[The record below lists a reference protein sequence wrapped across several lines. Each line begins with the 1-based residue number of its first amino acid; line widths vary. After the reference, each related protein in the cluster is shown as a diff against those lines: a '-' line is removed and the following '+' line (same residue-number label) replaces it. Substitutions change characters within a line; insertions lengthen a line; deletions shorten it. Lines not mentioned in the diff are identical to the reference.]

1 MSEERNEA
9 LRVKE
14 ERVRLLYANGITL
27 IVANL
32 LAALMFFYVNQA
44 WNVPEGLL
52 WAGILACVLLA
63 QTILTIFVRNIS
75 LVRLQL
81 WRYAFLP
88 GVLLLGALWA
98 GALFYELQLEDPS
111 PHLTLD
117 VVLIGTIFL
126 FTAMLL
132 TVDTFFSLVFV
143 TASSGL
149 LLYTLFANGFTLTE
163 DITTGI
169 VAYSLALL
177 LLSAWMTY
185 YQQGYLLMAA
195 NRSLLH
201 ERMVLAESE
210 LTEMRNRLTEENDQR
225 QTVEQELFLAKEAA
239 ESANLAKSEFLATM
253 SHEIRTPLNGIL
265 PILEMLRETRLDEEQ
280 RHFVTTA
287 LNSSQVL
294 LSIINDILDFS
305 KIEAGKLD
313 LEFIEINLQNILEQ
327 VTSLMK
333 NAADRRSLRLNFRID
348 NNVPKNVRG
357 DPIRLRQILTNLV
370 SNAVKFTEN
379 GEVSVEL
386 SCRQSSRTEVD
397 LLFAVR
403 DTGVGMSQEQVER
416 LFQPFSQADAS
427 TTRKHGGTGLG
438 LAICKRLTELMGGR
452 IGVKS
457 QLGQGS
463 YFWFILPMR
472 KSLQDMPSSR
482 RNLRNVRTLILA
494 SDEYDEIRSLA
505 ATLRNEGM
513 MLEFALDQYDAMT
526 KLKSSANLGASWRYE
541 LILIDATLHAGSL
554 FQIIGTARDIPHMR
568 DVHIMVMNAPE
579 KDIESLESLGVESVV
594 GSVKPKEVKQR
605 IERLLDVEQSSTVH
619 LQTADEPVPR
629 LPDDHLN
636 WLDKQSHPDV
646 DAGQSRHEVD
656 GQGAPPAQHTKLIG
670 NVLVVE
676 DNPVN
681 QAVVKKMLEKAG
693 LSPVTANDG
702 VEAMEALRNE
712 QFDVVLMDCQMPRMD
727 GYETTEAIREREEH
741 QGLMRMPVIAMTA
754 NAMSGDRE
762 RCLAVGMDD
771 YLSKPVKPS
780 QLETMLRQWLPMEDT
795 LSEEFTQEPVPQEQ
809 ELEHIVLSTEPEPAP
824 PPTPTPSPPPT
835 PPRPRPSESLPL
847 ASGNKEVSVMSST
860 QEVIDRAVLAE
871 LYEIMEEDFVSV
883 IQSYLKSAPG
893 LMHGVREAVQN
904 RDMES
909 LVKSAHPLKSSSAN
923 VGALTLSQLS
933 KELEFKGREHDTSD
947 LVNCYNKTAEVYRAS
962 VAELRAIVEAGRP

>member
-1 MSEERNEA
+1 MSDTRNEA
-9 LRVKE
+9 LKVKE
-14 ERVRLLYANGITL
+14 ERVRLLYTNGITL

-32 LAALMFFYVNQA
+32 IAGLLFIYINEGWDDPM
-44 WNVPEGLL
+44 GLL
-52 WAGILACVLLA
+52 WGGLLASVLLG
-63 QTILTIFVRNIS
+63 QVILTIFVRSIS

-88 GVLLLGALWA
+88 GVLLLGLLWGAALLHVVHQPA
-98 GALFYELQLEDPS
+98 YNEHVA
-111 PHLTLD
+111 LD
-117 VVLIGTIFL
+117 VVLTGAIFL
-126 FTAMLL
+126 LSALLL

-143 TASSGL
+143 LSAVALLVFNLSSQGTLVSHDVIAGL
-149 LLYTLFANGFTLTE
+149 
-163 DITTGI
+163 I
-169 VAYSLALL
+169 AYCLALL
-177 LLSAWMTY
+177 ILSAWMTY

-195 NRSLLH
+195 NRALLH
-201 ERMVLAESE
+201 ERMVVAETE
-210 LTEMRNRLTEENDQR
+210 LSDLRSRLTEENDQR

-239 ESANLAKSEFLATM
+239 ESANMAKSEFLATM

-280 RHFVTTA
+280 RQFVTTA

-313 LEFIEINLQNILEQ
+313 LEFIEVNLVSIVEQ

-333 NAADRRSLRLNFRID
+333 NAADRRGLKLSYKIENS
-348 NNVPKNVRG
+348 VPRNVRG

-370 SNAVKFTEN
+370 SNAVKFTEH
-379 GEVSVEL
+379 GEVCVEV
-386 SCRQSSRTEVD
+386 SRRQSSRTEVD

-403 DTGVGMSQEQVER
+403 DTGVGMSDEQVRR
-416 LFQPFSQADAS
+416 LFEPFSQADAS

-457 QLGQGS
+457 HLGTGS

-482 RNLRNVRTLILA
+482 RNLRNIRTLILA
-494 SDEYDEIRSLA
+494 SDSAPEIVGLA
-505 ATLRNEGM
+505 RMLQDEGM
-513 MLEFALDQYDAMT
+513 LLEFASDPYDALS
-526 KLKSSANLGASWRYE
+526 KLKSSANLGHSWRYE
-541 LILIDATLHAGSL
+541 LILVDAQQHANSL
-554 FQIIGTARDIPHMR
+554 FQFIGSAREIAHMREVYVLVMNVEQRDIEPLHAL
-568 DVHIMVMNAPE
+568 DVE
-579 KDIESLESLGVESVV
+579 CVV
-594 GSVKPKEVKQR
+594 GSVKRKEIKQR
-605 IERLLDVEQSSTVH
+605 IERMLDVEQSSIVH
-619 LQTADEPVPR
+619 TEPGDEPVPR

-636 WLDKQSHPDV
+636 WLDKQTQGGTPHEMEVTEEAEEAELHPSHTRLV
-646 DAGQSRHEVD
+646 GR
-656 GQGAPPAQHTKLIG
+656 
-670 NVLVVE
+670 VLVVE

-702 VEAMEALRNE
+702 LQAMEVLREE

-727 GYETTEAIREREEH
+727 GYEATEAIREREAR
-741 QGLMRMPVIAMTA
+741 QGLAHMPVIAMTA

-780 QLETMLRQWLPMEDT
+780 QLENMLRQWLPMEEVLAVEATDR
-795 LSEEFTQEPVPQEQ
+795 LAPSMAPVVEFNRSEAVAAQAAMNTGVE
-809 ELEHIVLSTEPEPAP
+809 IM
-824 PPTPTPSPPPT
+824 
-835 PPRPRPSESLPL
+835 ESRG
-847 ASGNKEVSVMSST
+847 S
-860 QEVIDRAVLAE
+860 IDRSVLEE

-893 LMHGVREAVQN
+893 LMHGI
-904 RDMES
+904 RDAIKAGDMDA

-923 VGALTLSQLS
+923 VGAMALSQLAR
-933 KELEFKGREHDTSD
+933 ELEFKGRERDASG
-947 LVNCYNKTAEVYRAS
+947 LVETYNRTAEAFRGS
-962 VAELRAIVEAGRP
+962 VGELREIVAQGRV

>member
-14 ERVRLLYANGITL
+14 ERIRLLYANGITL

-32 LAALMFFYVNQA
+32 FAGLMFFYINQA
-44 WNVPEGLL
+44 WNVVEGLL
-52 WAGILACVLLA
+52 WGGMLACVLLA

-88 GVLLLGALWA
+88 GVLLLGVLWG
-98 GALFYELQLEDPS
+98 GALFYELQMEDPS

-126 FTAMLL
+126 LTAMLL

-143 TASSGL
+143 ITASGL
-149 LLYTLFANGFTLTE
+149 LLYTLLASGFTLTE
-163 DITTGI
+163 DITAGI

-201 ERMVLAESE
+201 ERMVVAESD
-210 LTEMRNRLTEENDQR
+210 LSDLRSRLTEENDQR

-313 LEFIEINLQNILEQ
+313 LEFIEINLLNILEQ

-333 NAADRRSLRLNFRID
+333 NAADRRGLKLNFRID

-386 SCRQSSRTEVD
+386 SCRQASRTEVD

-482 RNLRNVRTLILA
+482 RNLRNVRTLMLA
-494 SDEYDEIRSLA
+494 SIEHDEIRSLA
-505 ATLRNEGM
+505 STLKNEGM
-513 MLEFALDQYDAMT
+513 MLEFAVDQYDALN

-541 LILIDATLHAGSL
+541 LILIDATLHAGNL

-579 KDIESLESLGVESVV
+579 KDMESLESLGVESVV

-619 LQTADEPVPR
+619 LQAADEPVPR

-636 WLDKQSHPDV
+636 WLDKQSHPDAETDV
-646 DAGQSRHEVD
+646 KPDEAAEAGVK
-656 GQGAPPAQHTKLIG
+656 PAEHTKLIG
-670 NVLVVE
+670 HVLVVE

-702 VEAMEALRNE
+702 VEAMEALRDE

-727 GYETTEAIREREEH
+727 GYETTEAIREREER

-780 QLETMLRQWLPMEDT
+780 QLENMLRQWLPMEDT
-795 LSEEFTQEPVPQEQ
+795 LSEEFTQEPVQEEA
-809 ELEHIVLSTEPEPAP
+809 ELEHIVLSTEPDLPATAST
-824 PPTPTPSPPPT
+824 PTPTPKPNKP
-835 PPRPRPSESLPL
+835 LPL
-847 ASGNKEVSVMSST
+847 ETETKETSPMSST
-860 QEVIDRAVLAE
+860 RGAIDRAVLNE

-883 IQSYLKSAPG
+883 IQSYLKSAPN

-904 RDMES
+904 RDMDA
-909 LVKSAHPLKSSSAN
+909 LVKNAHPLKSSSAN
-923 VGALTLSQLS
+923 VGALELSALS
-933 KELEFKGREHDTSD
+933 KELEFKGRENDTSD
-947 LVNCYNKTAEVYRAS
+947 LISCYNKAAEVYRAS

>member
-1 MSEERNEA
+1 MSEESNEA

-14 ERVRLLYANGITL
+14 ERVRLLYANGISL

-32 LAALMFFYVNQA
+32 FAGLLFFYINEA
-44 WNVPEGLL
+44 WSKAEGLL
-52 WAGILACVLLA
+52 WGGMLASVLLA
-63 QTILTIFVRNIS
+63 QIILTIFVRNIS
-75 LVRLQL
+75 LVRLQI

-88 GVLLLGALWA
+88 GVLLLGVLWA
-98 GALFYELQLEDPS
+98 GALFHELQSESTS

-117 VVLIGTIFL
+117 VVLIGTVFL
-126 FTAMLL
+126 LSAMLL
-132 TVDTFFSLVFV
+132 TVDAFFSLVFV
-143 TASSGL
+143 LASSGL
-149 LLYTLFANGFTLTE
+149 LLYTLFSSGYALTE
-163 DITTGI
+163 DVSAGV

-201 ERMVLAESE
+201 ERMVVAESE
-210 LTEMRNRLTEENDQR
+210 LTELRNRLTEENDQR

-239 ESANLAKSEFLATM
+239 ESASMAKSEFLATM

-265 PILEMLRETRLDEEQ
+265 PILEMLRETRLGEEQ
-280 RHFVTTA
+280 RQFVTTA

-313 LEFIEINLQNILEQ
+313 LEFIEINLQNTLEQ

-333 NAADRRSLRLNFRID
+333 NAADRRGLKLSFHID
-348 NNVPKNVRG
+348 NQVPKNVRG

-370 SNAVKFTEN
+370 SNAVKFTEH

-386 SCRQSSRTEVD
+386 TCRQASRTEVD

-494 SDEYDEIRSLA
+494 SREYEGVQGL
-505 ATLRNEGM
+505 TGLLRNEGM
-513 MLEFALDQYDAMT
+513 LLEFAVDQYDALN

-541 LILIDATLHAGSL
+541 LILIDAVQHAGSL

-568 DVHIMVMNAPE
+568 DVHILIMNASE
-579 KDIESLESLGVESVV
+579 KDVESLESLEVESVV
-594 GSVKPKEVKQR
+594 GSVKPREIKQR
-605 IERLLDVEQSSTVH
+605 IERLLDVEQSSVVH
-619 LQTADEPVPR
+619 LEAADEPVPR

-636 WLDKQSHPDV
+636 WQDKQGGLGSVLRQSQAGDSSGADV
-646 DAGQSRHEVD
+646 QTGS
-656 GQGAPPAQHTKLIG
+656 HTKLIG
-670 NVLVVE
+670 RVLVVE

-693 LSPVTANDG
+693 LSPITANDG
-702 VEAMEALRNE
+702 VEAMEAMRGE

-727 GYETTEAIREREEH
+727 GYETTEAIREREER

-762 RCLAVGMDD
+762 RCLAAGMDD

-780 QLETMLRQWLPMEDT
+780 QLENMLRQWLPMEEVVA
-795 LSEEFTQEPVPQEQ
+795 EELEQEQ
-809 ELEHIVLSTEPEPAP
+809 EEIEEMEHIVMSTEPEWSVAA
-824 PPTPTPSPPPT
+824 SAND
-835 PPRPRPSESLPL
+835 RPRQKPDH
-847 ASGNKEVSVMSST
+847 KEVSPMSSGG
-860 QEVIDRAVLAE
+860 VIDRTVLGE

-883 IQSYLKSAPG
+883 IQSYLKSAPN

-904 RDMES
+904 RDMDA

-923 VGALTLSQLS
+923 VGAMALSSLS
-933 KELEFKGREHDTSD
+933 KELEFKGRENDASD
-947 LVNCYNKTAEVYRAS
+947 LVNCYNKAAEVYRKS